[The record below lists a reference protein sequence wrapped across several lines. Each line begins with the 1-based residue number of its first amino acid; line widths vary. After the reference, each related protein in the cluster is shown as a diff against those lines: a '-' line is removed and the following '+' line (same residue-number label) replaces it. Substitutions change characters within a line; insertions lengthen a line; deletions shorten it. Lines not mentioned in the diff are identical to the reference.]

1 VLQLHRFLG
10 QHAERDGVV
19 LLGSEPVRPD
29 RAAAGAVA
37 VADGAALH
45 RGGGALAVR
54 SRGPGFAQRRR
65 RPHARL
71 ELDDGL

>member
-29 RAAAGAVA
+29 RAAAGAGT
-37 VADGAALH
+37 DGAALH